1 MLRAEVVASALCGG
15 TEPML
20 RPIGP
25 ERRSDALLAEVVVKL
40 ETRETSAR
48 RERVSDA
55 LLVEV

>member
-1 MLRAEVVASALCGG
+1 
-15 TEPML
+15 ML